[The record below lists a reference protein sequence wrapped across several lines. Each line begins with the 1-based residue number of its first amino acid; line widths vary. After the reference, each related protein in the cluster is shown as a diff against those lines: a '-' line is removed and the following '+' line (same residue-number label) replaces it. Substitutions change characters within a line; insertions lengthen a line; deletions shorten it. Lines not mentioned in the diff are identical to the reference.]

1 MPGQRISRSELYELL
16 WSEPSS
22 KLAKRFGISDVMLSK
37 VSREANIPKPS
48 LGYWAKLDGGRM
60 VERTPLP
67 TRALGQDERIIFGM
81 LAHWEMSVLAG
92 EVELVRPHFPEG
104 FDEVAARARALAEK
118 APVRKTLSNPHPR
131 IAKILRKDEALREKR
146 SGRLLSEFL
155 YRGISDSK
163 QGRRRL
169 IIANALLKALDY
181 CGAGGAQTRGD
192 ATEWSIHIGNQVL
205 AFKLAADSDP
215 RLVFTRGEE
224 EAPLT
229 LAISWWEPPECLK
242 LEWSDEEGG
251 PLEDQIRSIAEG
263 FLVAAEFR
271 YREIEMFQY
280 DRLFREKTESET
292 AARQLYEE
300 TIRQE
305 DSRLEKLTQ
314 ERRQELFHDAA
325 KWRRAEE
332 LRAYINAAL
341 AVPCSSE
348 DERENKARWATWAFA
363 EADQIDPLKTKDLA
377 DEG

>member
-1 MPGQRISRSELYELL
+1 MPGQRVSRSELYDLV
-16 WSEPSS
+16 WSEPTS

-37 VSREANIPKPS
+37 VSREANIPKPG
-48 LGYWAKLDGGRM
+48 LGYWAKLESGRM

-67 TRALGQDERIIFGM
+67 TRALGQDEYILFGM
-81 LAHWEMSVLAG
+81 LTHWETSILAG
-92 EVELVRPHFPEG
+92 DSELVRPHFPEG
-104 FDEVAARARALAEK
+104 FDEVSARARALAEK
-118 APVRKTLSNPHPR
+118 APVRKTLSNPHPT

-169 IIANALLKALDY
+169 TIVNALLKALDH
-181 CGAGGAQTRGD
+181 CGAGGARTRGD

-229 LAISWWEPPECLK
+229 LAISWWEPPEYLK
-242 LEWSDEEGG
+242 LEWSDEEEG
-251 PLEDQIRSIAEG
+251 PLEDQIRSIVEG

-280 DRLFREKTESET
+280 DRVLREKTESET
-292 AARQLYEE
+292 AARQRYEE
-300 TIRQE
+300 AIQQE
-305 DSRLEKLTQ
+305 ESRLSNLHK
-314 ERRQELFHDAA
+314 ERRQGLFEDAA
-325 KWRRAEE
+325 KWKKAEE
-332 LRAYINAAL
+332 LRAYIKAAL
-341 AVPCSSE
+341 AVPCSNE
-348 DERENKARWATWAFA
+348 EEHDNIARWASWALA
-363 EADQIDPLKTKDLA
+363 EADQIDPLKKGNSE
-377 DEG
+377 DER